1 MYEEVVHVPLIISSQ
16 GRFAGGRSIDAMVQ
30 LHDLAPTILEWA
42 GVDLPYSMEGR
53 SLNQALLGNDF
64 PGREHVFCEQA
75 GDVNLTGC
83 EFVTMIRSKDIK
95 LVHFKGEKYGQLF
108 DLRVDPKE
116 KKNLWDD
123 GSYSAIKQELSD
135 VLLNWLIES
144 NYSTRDMYAEA
155 R

>member
-1 MYEEVVHVPLIISSQ
+1 
-16 GRFAGGRSIDAMVQ
+16 
-30 LHDLAPTILEWA
+30 
-42 GVDLPYSMEGR
+42 
-53 SLNQALLGNDF
+53 
-64 PGREHVFCEQA
+64 
-75 GDVNLTGC
+75 
-83 EFVTMIRSKDIK
+83 MIRSKDIK